1 MLLELPLPAVPAV
14 DAAPPGAP
22 APVPGLEVAPGLVA
36 PAPLDAVDELEA
48 ARALVSMN

>member
-1 MLLELPLPAVPAV
+1 MLLELPLPAVPAA

-22 APVPGLEVAPGLVA
+22 APVLLEVAPGLVV